1 MSEVSVKP
9 SSEGGS
15 RSKLPGIGEGDGGP
29 GGLSTLCAG
38 EVYKVPLRAG
48 F

>member
-15 RSKLPGIGEGDGGP
+15 RSKLPGIGEGDGGSA
-29 GGLSTLCAG
+29 LENSQLF
-38 EVYKVPLRAG
+38 VPVKCTRFL
-48 F
+48 